1 MKILV
6 VGNGAR
12 EHAICWKLKEN
23 PDIDVLFAA
32 PGNAGTAN
40 IAQNVAISPTSIDEL
55 LKFAKENSIDLT
67 VIGPEGPLAEGIVN
81 RFQGSGLLV
90 FGPTEE
96 AARIETSKTYAKNLM
111 LRNGIPTAYS
121 KTFSTYTEAS
131 LYVEKLEPPIVVKA
145 DGLAAGK
152 GVVIASTHSEAVD
165 TLHQQMEKKTLGVAG
180 DRVLIE
186 EYVEGQEISVFSFVD
201 GEHVSRMV
209 AACDYKRVH
218 EGDVGPNTGG
228 MGSYSPPLIWDTAL
242 EDKIRLEI
250 MEPIAKALVEDGCHY
265 KGVLYAGLILTEEG
279 PKVLEFNCRLGDPE
293 TQVILPRLKTDLL
306 QVMMCTAQG
315 SLEKLTVNWEST
327 ACVGVVLA
335 SKGYPNKYLTG
346 YQISGLDQL
355 TDQVRVFHAGTKVDE
370 TKKGASPVSILTDGG
385 RVLTVSA
392 SGESLKEARSK
403 VYHEIEHINFEGSFY
418 RSDIADLVRY

>member
-40 IAQNVAISPTSIDEL
+40 IARNVPISPTSIKKL
-55 LKFAKENSIDLT
+55 VKFAEGNSIDLT

-81 RFQGSGLLV
+81 RFQEAGLLA
-90 FGPTEE
+90 FGPTKE

-111 LRNGIPTAYS
+111 LRNSIPTAYS
-121 KTFSTYTEAS
+121 KTFSTYSEAS
-131 LYVEKLEPPIVVKA
+131 LYVGDLEPPIVVKA

-152 GVVIASTHSEAVD
+152 GVVIASTHAEAVEA
-165 TLHQQMEKKTLGVAG
+165 LHQQMEERTLGTAG
-180 DRVLIE
+180 DCVLIE
-186 EYVEGQEISVFSFVD
+186 EHIEGQEISVFSFVD

-228 MGSYSPPLIWDTAL
+228 MGSYSPPLVWDSEL
-242 EDKIRLEI
+242 ENKIRLEI
-250 MEPIAKALVEDGCHY
+250 MEPIAKALVEDGSHY
-265 KGVLYAGLILTEEG
+265 QGVLYAGLMLTEEG

-306 QVMMCTAQG
+306 QVMMCTAEG
-315 SLEKLTVNWEST
+315 SLEKLTINWDPI

-335 SKGYPNKYLTG
+335 SRGYPDKYLTG

-355 TDQVRVFHAGTKVDE
+355 TEQVEVFHAGTKVDE
-370 TKKGASPVSILTDGG
+370 TKKGTSSRSILTGGG

-392 SGESLKEARSK
+392 SGESLKEARRK
-403 VYHEIEHINFEGSFY
+403 VYQEIEHIHFEGSFY
-418 RSDIADLVRY
+418 RSDIADIF